1 MRTFSVTDETPK
13 SPQPIQRFT
22 QKQHNHAQ
30 TRVHTADEP
39 MASEKQI
46 AANRANAAKSTG
58 PRTPE
63 GKAVSSLN
71 ATRHHLLARSFVLQS
86 ECPERFEEFVES
98 FYAEYNP
105 STPTETALV
114 DTMATARWRLIRMSN
129 LEAAII
135 DYEYSLDKETANLK
149 TPARATLAYRRA
161 SDCGRSVELM
171 NRAETRLQNQFNS
184 AFDRLRRISR
194 TNPISPAR

>member
-1 MRTFSVTDETPK
+1 MWTSKEIAK
-13 SPQPIQRFT
+13 
-22 QKQHNHAQ
+22 K
-30 TRVHTADEP
+30 
-39 MASEKQI
+39 MATEKQI

-58 PRTPE
+58 AKTPA
-63 GKAVSSLN
+63 GRAASSRN
-71 ATRHHLLARSFVLQS
+71 AAKHNLLTRSFVLKG
-86 ECPERFEEFVES
+86 ECPARFEAFVAS

-135 DYEYSLDKETANLK
+135 DHEYGLDSESADLT
-149 TPARATLAYRRA
+149 TPARTTLAYRRA
-161 SDCGRSVELM
+161 SDSGRSLELM

-184 AFDRLRRISR
+184 AFDRLLRLHPTVPSR
-194 TNPISPAR
+194 DREGATP

>member
-1 MRTFSVTDETPK
+1 
-13 SPQPIQRFT
+13 
-22 QKQHNHAQ
+22 
-30 TRVHTADEP
+30 
-39 MASEKQI
+39 MATEKQI

-58 PRTPE
+58 AKTPA
-63 GKAVSSLN
+63 GKAIVSQN
-71 ATRHHLLARSFVLQS
+71 ATRHDLLAKSFVLKR
-86 ECPERFEEFVES
+86 ECSSRFKTFVES

-135 DYEYSLDKETANLK
+135 DHEYALDSESADLT

-161 SDCGRSVELM
+161 TDAGRSIELM
-171 NRAETRLQNQFNS
+171 NRAEARLQQQFNS
-184 AFDRLRRISR
+184 AFDRLHLLHPTPKAS
-194 TNPISPAR
+194 S

>member
-1 MRTFSVTDETPK
+1 
-13 SPQPIQRFT
+13 
-22 QKQHNHAQ
+22 
-30 TRVHTADEP
+30 
-39 MASEKQI
+39 MATEKQI

-58 PRTPE
+58 AKTPA
-63 GKAVSSLN
+63 GKAIVSQN
-71 ATRHHLLARSFVLQS
+71 ATRHDLLAKSFVLKS
-86 ECPERFEEFVES
+86 ECSTRFKTFVES

-135 DYEYSLDKETANLK
+135 DHEYALDSESADLT

-161 SDCGRSVELM
+161 SDAGRSIELM
-171 NRAETRLQNQFNS
+171 NRAEARLQQQFNS
-184 AFDRLRRISR
+184 VFDRLHLLHHPTPKAS
-194 TNPISPAR
+194 S